1 MATVMQENSADLI
14 TGLLERARGMVPAL
28 KARAEAATA
37 ARALPEQTIRE
48 MHEAG
53 FWRVLQPRR
62 CGGYELHPSVF
73 FDIQMILAEGCMSTA
88 WVYGVMGVHP
98 FQLALFDARAQDA
111 VWKADPSTLVS
122 SSYQPV
128 GKVERVEGGFELS
141 GRWGF
146 SSGCDHADWV
156 LLGSLVM
163 PETPGDAVD
172 MRTFLVPRHD
182 YTIVRDWNVFG
193 LQATGSHGII
203 LDKAFVPEYRTH
215 RAVDGFLGTNP
226 GNAVNDAPLYRIPW
240 AQIFVR
246 AVSTAAIGA
255 AQGALDAY
263 LAVVSK
269 RVSTNTGRATRVDPL
284 ALNAAARSQSTILE
298 LKTVLHRNMEELMH
312 HVHAGREIPMVDRV
326 RYRFE
331 SSQVVQ
337 RCAALVDGLMPL
349 LGGRAIYMDSPLV
362 KYWLDINAA
371 RAHIANDPN
380 LVATSLGA
388 MYVGEGAQEFFV

>member
-62 CGGYELHPSVF
+62 YGGYELHPSVC

-128 GKVERVEGGFELS
+128 GKVERVEDGFELS

-349 LGGRAIYMDSPLV
+349 LGGRAIYMDSALV